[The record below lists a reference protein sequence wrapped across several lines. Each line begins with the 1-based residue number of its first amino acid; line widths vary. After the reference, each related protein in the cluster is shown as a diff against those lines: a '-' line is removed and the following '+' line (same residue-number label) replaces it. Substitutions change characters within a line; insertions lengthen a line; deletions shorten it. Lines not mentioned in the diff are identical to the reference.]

1 MSEVPS
7 LDFLNSRRSAGFPSP
22 AADYLELKL
31 DLNQLLVKHREST
44 FFMRVDGDSMIG
56 AGIHSG
62 DLIVVDRALPVQ
74 HKKIAVVVLDGELL
88 LKRFIIDGTKV
99 TLQSENPEYAAIE
112 LGAEANLEVW
122 GVVTSVIHEL

>member
-1 MSEVPS
+1 M
-7 LDFLNSRRSAGFPSP
+7 NSRRSAGFPSP

-62 DLIVVDRALPVQ
+62 DLIVVDRALPIQ

-112 LGAEANLEVW
+112 LGSEANLEVW

>member
-1 MSEVPS
+1 MSEAPS
-7 LDFLNSRRSAGFPSP
+7 LDFFNSRRSAGFPSP

-62 DLIVVDRALPVQ
+62 DLIVVDRALPIQ

-88 LKRFIIDGTKV
+88 LKRFVIDGSKV
-99 TLQSENPEYAAIE
+99 ILQSENPEYASIE
-112 LGAEANLEVW
+112 LGIEANLEVW